1 VSSRVPLL
9 AGIAALSFFAGI
21 TGIHLAYT
29 LTYVLLALLILAFIW
44 TRAIARRIAVD
55 RTSPAGSSS
64 VGEPFSEHFTV
75 HNRSLL
81 WVPYCEVHDRSDIP
95 GYAAGRACALAAGD
109 SVSWT
114 ARGRFTSRGR
124 LRFGPLEAR
133 VGDPFGLF
141 SRTVRLAA
149 RSEVTVYPAL
159 HPLEDI
165 GPMWGGDGA
174 GDLRRGKAVDVPP
187 EVASVRDYDP
197 HDGMSRIHWAST
209 ARTGRLMSRTYDTRY
224 SADLLVVLDLRAG
237 VHAGQAP
244 ESSLEYAVS
253 IAASI
258 VHAVARR
265 GQAVGLI
272 TNDAEMRAFGAGR
285 GEAQRMR
292 LLDYLATARDNGATP
307 LAQVVSRH
315 GEGWRGRGG
324 MVVVSAD
331 RDPAWVEALV
341 DSGTRGQRHLAVLLE
356 TASFG
361 APGPPLRI
369 PAACRLALDWWLVRR
384 GDVLG
389 SGERARAAGD

>member
-29 LTYVLLALLILAFIW
+29 LTYVLLALIILAYIW
-44 TRAIARRIAVD
+44 TRAIAKRIGVD
-55 RTSPAGSSS
+55 RTSPEGTYS
-64 VGEPFSEHFTV
+64 VGEQFSERFTV

-81 WVPYCEVHDRSDIP
+81 WVPYCEVYDRSEID
-95 GYAAGRACALAAGD
+95 GYAAGRACALGAGD

-114 ARGRFTSRGR
+114 ARGRFVRRGHH
-124 LRFGPLEAR
+124 RFGPLEAR
-133 VGDPFGLF
+133 IGDPFGMF
-141 SRTVRLAA
+141 SRTVRVAA
-149 RSEVTVYPAL
+149 RSEVTVYPEL
-159 HPLEDI
+159 HPLGDI
-165 GPMWGGDGA
+165 GPLWSGNGA
-174 GDLRRGKAVDVPP
+174 GDMRRGRAVDVPP
-187 EVASVRDYDP
+187 EVSSVREYEP

-209 ARTGRLMSRTYDTRY
+209 ARTGRLMSRTYDTRH
-224 SADLLVVLDLRAG
+224 SADLLVILDLHAAI
-237 VHAGQAP
+237 HAGQAP

-258 VHAVARR
+258 VHAVTRR

-292 LLDYLATARDNGATP
+292 LLDYLATARDDGTAP
-307 LAQVVSRH
+307 LAHVVRRH
-315 GEGWRGRGG
+315 GDGWRGRGG
-324 MVVVSAD
+324 MVVVTAD

-341 DSGTRGQRHLAVLLE
+341 DSGARGQRHLAVLLE
-356 TASFG
+356 TSSFG
-361 APGPPLRI
+361 AAAPPMRI
-369 PAACRLALDWWLVRR
+369 PAAWRLAVDWWLVRR

>member
-44 TRAIARRIAVD
+44 TRAIARRIGVD
-55 RTSPAGSSS
+55 RTSPTGSYS
-64 VGEPFSEHFTV
+64 VGEPFSEHFTI

-81 WVPYCEVHDRSDIP
+81 WVPYCEVHDRSEIP
-95 GYAAGRACALAAGD
+95 GYAAGRACALGAGD

-114 ARGRFTSRGR
+114 ARGHFTSRGR
-124 LRFGPLEAR
+124 HRFGPLEAR
-133 VGDPFGLF
+133 IGDPFGLF

-149 RSEVTVYPAL
+149 RNEVTVYPAL

-165 GPMWGGDGA
+165 GPLWSGDGA
-174 GDLRRGKAVDVPP
+174 GDMRRGKAVDVAP

-224 SADLLVVLDLRAG
+224 SADLLVILDLRAG

-272 TNDAEMRAFGAGR
+272 TNDADMRAFGAGR

-292 LLDYLATARDNGATP
+292 LLDYLATARDNGTAP
-307 LAQVVSRH
+307 LAHVVSRH

-324 MVVVSAD
+324 MVVISAD
-331 RDPAWVEALV
+331 RDPVWVEALV

-361 APGPPLRI
+361 APGAPMRI
-369 PAACRLALDWWLVRR
+369 PAAWRLALDWWLVRR

>member
-1 VSSRVPLL
+1 MNSRVPLI

-29 LTYVLLALLILAFIW
+29 LTYVLLALLILAFLW
-44 TRAIARRIAVD
+44 TRGIARRISVE
-55 RTSPAGSSS
+55 RVSPKGTYS
-64 VGEPFSEHFTV
+64 VGEAFSERFTV
-75 HNRSLL
+75 HNGSLF
-81 WVPYCEVHDRSDIP
+81 WVPYCEVHDRSDLD
-95 GYAAGRACALAAGD
+95 GYAAGRACALGAGD

-114 ARGRFTSRGR
+114 ARGHFTRRGR
-124 LRFGPLEAR
+124 QHFGPLDAR

-141 SRTVRLAA
+141 TRTVRVAA
-149 RSEVTVYPAL
+149 KSQVIVYPAL

-165 GPMWGGDGA
+165 GPLWSGNGA
-174 GDLRRGKAVDVPP
+174 GDMRRGKAVDIPP
-187 EVASVRDYDP
+187 EVSSVRNYDP

-209 ARTGRLMSRTYDTRY
+209 ARTGRLMSRTYDTRH
-224 SADLLVVLDLRAG
+224 SADLLVILDLRAG
-237 VHAGQAP
+237 VHAGSPP

-258 VHAVARR
+258 VNAVTRR

-272 TNDAEMRAFGAGR
+272 TNDAEMHGFGAGR

-292 LLDYLATARDNGATP
+292 LLDFLATARNDGQVP
-307 LAQVVSRH
+307 IAQMVSRH
-315 GEGWRGRGG
+315 GDGWRGRGG
-324 MVVVSAD
+324 MVVVTAD

-341 DSGTRGQRHLAVLLE
+341 DAGSRGQRHLAILLE
-356 TASFG
+356 TSSFG
-361 APGPPLRI
+361 APGPAMRI
-369 PAACRLALDWWLVRR
+369 PAAWRLALDWWLVRR

>member
-1 VSSRVPLL
+1 VSSRVPLI

-44 TRAIARRIAVD
+44 TRAIARRISVE
-55 RTSPAGSSS
+55 RVSPEGSYS
-64 VGEPFSEHFTV
+64 VGEPFRERFTV
-75 HNRSLL
+75 HNRSLW
-81 WVPYCEVHDRSDIP
+81 WVPYCEVHDRSELE
-95 GYAAGRACALAAGD
+95 GYAAGRACALGAGD

-114 ARGRFTSRGR
+114 ARGRFVRRGR
-124 LRFGPLEAR
+124 HRFGPLEAR

-141 SRTVRLAA
+141 SRTVRVAA
-149 RSEVTVYPAL
+149 RSEVTVYPEL

-165 GPMWGGDGA
+165 GPMWSGTGA
-174 GDLRRGKAVDVPP
+174 GDMRRGKPLDVAP
-187 EVASVRDYDP
+187 EVSSVRDYDP
-197 HDGMSRIHWAST
+197 NDGMSRIHWAST
-209 ARTGRLMSRTYDTRY
+209 ARTGRLMSRTYDTRH
-224 SADLLVVLDLRAG
+224 SADLLVILDLRAG
-237 VHAGQAP
+237 IHAGEAP

-258 VHAVARR
+258 VHAIARR

-272 TNDAEMRAFGAGR
+272 TNDAEMRGFGAGR
-285 GEAQRMR
+285 GETQRLR
-292 LLDYLATARDNGATP
+292 LLDYLATAQANGSAS

-315 GEGWRGRGG
+315 GDGWRGRGG
-324 MVVVSAD
+324 MVVVTAD

-341 DSGTRGQRHLAVLLE
+341 DSSSRGQRHLAVLLE

-361 APGPPLRI
+361 ASGPPMRI
-369 PAACRLALDWWLVRR
+369 PAAWRLALDWWLVRR